1 MDILSLFYAARN
13 LSIFKTNEIDS
24 RDFDPTFFRK

>member
-1 MDILSLFYAARN
+1 MDMLCLFYAARSF
-13 LSIFKTNEIDS
+13 SIFKTNEIDS